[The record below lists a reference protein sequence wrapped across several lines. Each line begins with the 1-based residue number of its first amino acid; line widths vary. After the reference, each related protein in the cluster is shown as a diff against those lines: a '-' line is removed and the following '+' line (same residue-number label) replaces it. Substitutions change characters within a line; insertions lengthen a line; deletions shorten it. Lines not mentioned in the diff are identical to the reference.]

1 MARDDVKRDILA
13 KAREL
18 ILLQGS
24 FTIKE
29 LTDQTHIN
37 IAAVNYH
44 FGSKDNLTRIIVQD
58 LLSDFKRELSFY
70 IMKLEHGVNIEQFIE
85 ELVTIIYDFTVENIA
100 LLRYFFMTIDNKNM
114 TSSLIYEAFFKE
126 NEFTRVVYHHL
137 AHLIGSDNPK
147 EISARYM
154 IFFASSVA
162 PMIFELIQK
171 KEDVVTTFRDQEFKN
186 FYITQMI
193 KLLS

>member
-1 MARDDVKRDILA
+1 MARDDVKKDILA

-29 LTDQTHIN
+29 LTDQTHTN

-44 FGSKDNLTRIIVQD
+44 FGSKDNLTKIIIKD
-58 LLSDFKRELSFY
+58 LFLEFKGVLSFY
-70 IMKLEHGVNIEQFIE
+70 LNRLEHGVDIAFFIQ

-114 TSSLIYEAFFKE
+114 TSSLIYDAFFKE
-126 NEFTRVVYHHL
+126 NDFTKSAYSHL
-137 AHLIGSDNPK
+137 ANLIGTTNPK

-171 KEDVVTTFRDQEFKN
+171 KEDVVTTFRDEEFRN
-186 FYITQMI
+186 FYIAQMI